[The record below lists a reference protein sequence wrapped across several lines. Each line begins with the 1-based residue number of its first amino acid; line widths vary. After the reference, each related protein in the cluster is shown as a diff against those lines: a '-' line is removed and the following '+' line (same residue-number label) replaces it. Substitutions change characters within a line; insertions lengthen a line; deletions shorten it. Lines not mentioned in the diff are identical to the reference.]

1 MKTNVTLKRHS
12 IQGVEVLQRT
22 SDGYFNITEL
32 TKAFNAY
39 YGTNK
44 RIDKFFDNQQTK
56 DFIAEIYNQEVLTN
70 GPSKERLH
78 SLTTNEHA
86 NERAHS
92 LTTNEPPKEG
102 LHSLTTLE
110 PFKERELNSSLV
122 DANERLLNSSLEPPK
137 TGELNSSLGRSN
149 ESVLNKDVL
158 GYSVK
163 LKRGGRGHSDSTWV
177 HPMLFLEYMMFL
189 SPTFKYRAL
198 KMVQDNLIQ
207 LRNETGDAR
216 KTLANAVAKWAYA
229 NGAKTQEQISKIV
242 SIVHMHLK
250 DHFGDKDEGDL
261 DVQKRWCKCTDRL
274 CGMFE
279 DSVMFGNK
287 ITEDNIRAVIAKF

>member
-12 IQGVEVLQRT
+12 IQGIEVLQRT
-22 SDGYFNITEL
+22 SDGFFNITEL

-44 RIDKFFDNQQTK
+44 RVGNFFNNQQTK
-56 DFIAEIYNQEVLTN
+56 DFITEIYNQEVLTN
-70 GPSKERLH
+70 GAS
-78 SLTTNEHA
+78 
-86 NERAHS
+86 
-92 LTTNEPPKEG
+92 
-102 LHSLTTLE
+102 
-110 PFKERELNSSLV
+110 KERELNSSL
-122 DANERLLNSSLEPPK
+122 E
-137 TGELNSSLGRSN
+137 GSN
-149 ESVLNKDVL
+149 ESILNKDVL

-177 HPMLFLEYMMFL
+177 HPMLFLKYMMFL
-189 SPTFKYRAL
+189 SPSFEYRAL

-216 KTLANAVAKWAYA
+216 KTLANAIAKWAYA
-229 NGAKTQEQISKIV
+229 NGAKTQEQISNIIM
-242 SIVHMHLK
+242 IVHKHLK

-287 ITEDNIRAVIAKF
+287 ISEDNIRAVIAKF

>member
-39 YGTNK
+39 FGTNK
-44 RIDKFFDNQQTK
+44 RVDKFFDNQQTK
-56 DFIAEIYNQEVLTN
+56 DFINEIYNQEVLSLE
-70 GPSKERLH
+70 PSEG
-78 SLTTNEHA
+78 SV
-86 NERAHS
+86 HS
-92 LTTNEPPKEG
+92 LTTNEPSEG
-102 LHSLTTLE
+102 S
-110 PFKERELNSSLV
+110 V
-122 DANERLLNSSLEPPK
+122 LNSSLEPPK
-137 TGELNSSLGRSN
+137 KGVLNSSLETPKG
-149 ESVLNKDVL
+149 SVLNKDIL
-158 GYSVK
+158 SYSVK

-177 HPMLFLEYMMFL
+177 HPMLFLKYMMFL
-189 SPTFKYRAL
+189 SPSFEYRAL

-216 KTLANAVAKWAYA
+216 KTLATAIAKWAYT
-229 NGAKTQEQISKIV
+229 NGAKSQEQITKI
-242 SIVHMHLK
+242 IMIIHKHLK
-250 DHFGDKDEGDL
+250 DHFGDKEEGDL

-287 ITEDNIRAVIAKF
+287 LTEDSIRLVISKF

>member
-12 IQGVEVLQRT
+12 IQGVDVLQRT

-39 YGTNK
+39 FGTNK
-44 RIDKFFDNQQTK
+44 RVQDFFDNQQTK
-56 DFIAEIYNQEVLTN
+56 DFIAEIYNQEVL
-70 GPSKERLH
+70 
-78 SLTTNEHA
+78 
-86 NERAHS
+86 
-92 LTTNEPPKEG
+92 
-102 LHSLTTLE
+102 
-110 PFKERELNSSLV
+110 
-122 DANERLLNSSLEPPK
+122 SLEPSEGS
-137 TGELNSSLGRSN
+137 TLNPSLNHAN
-149 ESVLNKDVL
+149 ESVLNPSLNHANESDLNSTTIPSNERDLNSTTIPSKERDLDKDASK
-158 GYSVK
+158 YSVK
-163 LKRGGRGHSDSTWV
+163 SSRGHSGGTWV
-177 HPMLFLEYMMFL
+177 HPMLFLKYMMYL
-189 SPTFKYRAL
+189 SPSFEYRAL

-216 KTLANAVAKWAYA
+216 KTLANAITKWAYA
-229 NGAKTQEQISKIV
+229 NGAKTQEQITKIIM
-242 SIVHMHLK
+242 IVHKHLK

-287 ITEDNIRAVIAKF
+287 LTEDNIRLVISKF

>member
-39 YGTNK
+39 FGTNK
-44 RIDKFFDNQQTK
+44 RVDNFFDNQRTK
-56 DFIAEIYNQEVLTN
+56 DFIAEIYNQEVLC
-70 GPSKERLH
+70 
-78 SLTTNEHA
+78 NEHA
-86 NERAHS
+86 KGS
-92 LTTNEPPKEG
+92 V
-102 LHSLTTLE
+102 
-110 PFKERELNSSLV
+110 LNSSLKPPKKGV
-122 DANERLLNSSLEPPK
+122 LNSSLEPPK
-137 TGELNSSLGRSN
+137 KGVLNSSLGPSKG
-149 ESVLNKDVL
+149 STLNKDIL
-158 GYSVK
+158 SYSVK

-177 HPMLFLEYMMFL
+177 HPMLFLKYMMFL
-189 SPTFKYRAL
+189 SPSFEYRAL

-216 KTLANAVAKWAYA
+216 KTLATAITKWAYA
-229 NGAKTQEQISKIV
+229 NGAKSQEQITKIIM
-242 SIVHMHLK
+242 IVHKHLK

-287 ITEDNIRAVIAKF
+287 LTEDNIRAVIAKF

>member
-1 MKTNVTLKRHS
+1 MKTDVTLKRHS
-12 IQGVEVLQRT
+12 IQGIEVLQRT

-39 YGTNK
+39 YGINK
-44 RIDKFFDNQQTK
+44 RVQNFFDNQQTK
-56 DFIAEIYNQEVLTN
+56 DFITEIYNQEALSN
-70 GPSKERLH
+70 EPSLSGVH
-78 SLTTNEHA
+78 SLTTNGHA
-86 NERAHS
+86 NERV
-92 LTTNEPPKEG
+92 
-102 LHSLTTLE
+102 
-110 PFKERELNSSLV
+110 LNSSL
-122 DANERLLNSSLEPPK
+122 ASSEERF
-137 TGELNSSLGRSN
+137 
-149 ESVLNKDVL
+149 LNKDVL

-177 HPMLFLEYMMFL
+177 HPMLFLKYMMFL
-189 SPTFKYRAL
+189 SPSFEYRAL

-207 LRNETGDAR
+207 LRSETGDAR
-216 KTLANAVAKWAYA
+216 KTLAAAITKWAYA

-261 DVQKRWCKCTDRL
+261 DVQKRWCKCSDRL

-279 DSVMFGNK
+279 DSVVFGNK